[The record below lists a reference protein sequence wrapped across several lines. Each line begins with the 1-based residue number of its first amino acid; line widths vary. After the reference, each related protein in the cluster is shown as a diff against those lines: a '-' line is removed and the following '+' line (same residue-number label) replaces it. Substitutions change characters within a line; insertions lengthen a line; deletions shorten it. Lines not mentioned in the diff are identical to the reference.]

1 MEDTR
6 NVSGW
11 IGGQEML
18 MGNVRS
24 IEEAVAEMDAVTLED
39 LQRVAQEI
47 IDPAQLYLAVV
58 GPYRSDKRFAGLL
71 PN

>member
-1 MEDTR
+1 
-6 NVSGW
+6 
-11 IGGQEML
+11 